1 MTDATV
7 FVRIL
12 WGYNQQTRALTVLSN
27 IREFTAGRG
36 SSAESEEVLAQEG
49 REAGRPGDLASR
61 RWWLSPKL
69 ALT

>member
-1 MTDATV
+1 MADATV
-7 FVRIL
+7 LVQIL
-12 WGYNQQTRALTVLSN
+12 WGHNQQTRALTVLSN
-27 IREFTAGRG
+27 KRDFTAGRG

-61 RWWLSPKL
+61 RWWPSPEL